1 LITGTQFAYYYHC
14 KRHLW
19 LFSNHINMEFNS
31 DTVAVGRFISENSYK
46 REDHEIKIDGI
57 SLDYFNRQKKVIHE
71 IKKTDKMEML
81 HVRQVQYYIYVLES
95 KGVFDVTGIIDYPRM
110 KKRLRVKLTDK
121 EREVFAR
128 IIPEIEAIVNL
139 ETPPEV
145 IHKKFCRRCSYFEL
159 CYVD

>member
-1 LITGTQFAYYYHC
+1 
-14 KRHLW
+14 
-19 LFSNHINMEFNS
+19 MEFNS

-57 SLDYFNRQKKVIHE
+57 SLDYFDRQKKIIHE
-71 IKKTDKMEML
+71 IKKTDKMEIL
-81 HVRQVQYYIYVLES
+81 HIRQVQYYIYVLES
-95 KGVFDVTGIIDYPRM
+95 KGVFDVTGIIDYPRL

-121 EREVFAR
+121 EREVFVR
-128 IIPEIEAIVNL
+128 IIPEIEAIISL

-145 IHKKFCRRCSYFEL
+145 IHKKFCRKCSYFEL

>member
-1 LITGTQFAYYYHC
+1 
-14 KRHLW
+14 
-19 LFSNHINMEFNS
+19 MEFNS